1 MNIKIRVHES
11 AHKKFESRRPTRER
25 RSVTQRELKRMAAD
39 GDAIDITAE
48 GDSAYA
54 RELQKKDLHVAGI
67 SRGIHG
73 MNGALLRDNDG
84 NQYVIT
90 ARNTT
95 LFYFV

>member
-1 MNIKIRVHES
+1 MSIKIRVRES
-11 AHKKFESRRPTRER
+11 AHKKLESRRPTRES
-25 RSVTQRELKRMAAD
+25 RSITQRELKRMAAD

-54 RELQKKDLHVAGI
+54 RELQKKDLHVVGI
-67 SRGIHG
+67 SRGIYG

-90 ARNTT
+90 SRSPS

>member
-1 MNIKIRVHES
+1 MSIKIRVRES
-11 AHKKFESRRPTRER
+11 AHKKFESRRPTRES
-25 RSVTQRELKRMAAD
+25 RSITQRELKRMAAD
-39 GDAIDITAE
+39 GEAIDITTE
-48 GDSAYA
+48 MDTPYA
-54 RELQKKDLHVAGI
+54 RELKNKGISAVAI
-67 SRGIHG
+67 SRGING